1 MNLEEQLILIM
12 DLSYAASW
20 IVLAVVIL
28 RWLMQKAPKSQRL
41 FMWLFVALRL
51 VSQYYLP
58 SSKLSIV
65 PNLGV
70 VPVNITETKVP
81 GIDTGFQTVNSVLNP
96 IIEKN
101 FTPEPD
107 ALVTPMQKFF
117 DVAIVVWFI
126 GVIAMFLYAI
136 ISFII
141 LRIKIKEATPLKNN
155 VMICDHIDTAFVL
168 GIIRPKIYIPS
179 NLNGGDMECVIAH
192 EKAHIKRGD
201 HIWKLIG
208 YLLLS
213 IYWFN
218 PVMWL
223 AFNLFCKDI
232 ELACDAKVLKR
243 TTDFYKKFYSK
254 ALINCSSAK
263 KRIVTCPLA
272 FSENGVESRIKSI
285 LNYKKPKVLFALLGV
300 VVCFSMSFVSFSGNS
315 AFVEYQ
321 EYNAE
326 ISDDAH
332 QFIENVLSE
341 YGTAYYRDEIDPK
354 QVFTEF
360 TVLDVKANNSNIT
373 FYIYSEIHSYK
384 FNSGMLE
391 LDNRSFFSGV
401 SAITAEYSDG
411 NYEVI
416 EFWYPGD
423 GEVYWEDIHE
433 KFPSYL
439 WNYLMHNAGEIR
451 GALQRKCEIKA
462 QEKLLGK
469 TASECFVESEAAAIE
484 IAKKLCTVDYD
495 EISVEYFG
503 EGWTPKEYE
512 VTFLKNGGSEY
523 GEQSVWIT
531 ENGIVEHITYWD

>member
-272 FSENGVESRIKSI
+272 FSENAVESRIKSI
-285 LNYKKPKVLFALLGV
+285 LNYKKPKVWLALVGV

-315 AFVEYQ
+315 SFVGYQ
-321 EYNAE
+321 EYKSE
-326 ISDDAH
+326 ITEE
-332 QFIENVLSE
+332 QYKFIEKELLERARCSNDRINID
-341 YGTAYYRDEIDPK
+341 YYCTA
-354 QVFTEF
+354 F
-360 TVLDVKANNSNIT
+360 TVLEVREKNDLTT
-373 FYIYSEIHSYK
+373 FYMVS
-384 FNSGMLE
+384 
-391 LDNRSFFSGV
+391 RSNGYAVNNGVVECNHRSVYGGV

-411 NYEVI
+411 NYELI

-439 WNYLMHNAGEIR
+439 WNYLMHNEGEIR
-451 GALQRKCEIKA
+451 GTLQTKCEIKA
-462 QEKLLGK
+462 QEKLLKK
-469 TASECFVESEAAAIE
+469 TASECFVDSEAEAIE
-484 IAKKLCTVDYD
+484 IAKKLCTVEYD

>member
-101 FTPEPD
+101 FSPEPN
-107 ALVTPMQKFF
+107 ALVTPIQKFF

-126 GVIAMFLYAI
+126 GVIAMLLYAI

-179 NLNGGDMECVIAH
+179 NLNGGDLECVIAH

-272 FSENGVESRIKSI
+272 FSENAVESRIKSI
-285 LNYKKPKVLFALLGV
+285 LNYKKPKVWLALVGV

-315 AFVEYQ
+315 SFVGYQ
-321 EYNAE
+321 EYKSE
-326 ISDDAH
+326 ITEE
-332 QFIENVLSE
+332 QYKFIEKELLERAKCSNDRINID
-341 YGTAYYRDEIDPK
+341 YYCTA
-354 QVFTEF
+354 F
-360 TVLDVKANNSNIT
+360 TVLEVREKNDLTT
-373 FYIYSEIHSYK
+373 FYMVS
-384 FNSGMLE
+384 
-391 LDNRSFFSGV
+391 RSNGYAVNNGVVECNHRSVYGGV

-411 NYEVI
+411 NYELI

-439 WNYLMHNAGEIR
+439 WNYLMHNEGEIR
-451 GALQRKCEIKA
+451 GTLQTKCEIKA
-462 QEKLLGK
+462 QEKLLKK

-503 EGWTPKEYE
+503 EGWTPKQYE
-512 VTFLKNGGSEY
+512 VIFLKNGGSEY

>member
-81 GIDTGFQTVNSVLNP
+81 GIDTGFQTVNSLLNP

-272 FSENGVESRIKSI
+272 FSENAVESRIKSI
-285 LNYKKPKVLFALLGV
+285 LNYKKPKVWLALVGV

-315 AFVEYQ
+315 SFVGYQ
-321 EYNAE
+321 EYKSE
-326 ISDDAH
+326 ITEE
-332 QFIENVLSE
+332 QYKFIEKELLERARCSNDRINID
-341 YGTAYYRDEIDPK
+341 YYCTA
-354 QVFTEF
+354 F
-360 TVLDVKANNSNIT
+360 TVLEVREKNDLTT
-373 FYIYSEIHSYK
+373 FYMVS
-384 FNSGMLE
+384 
-391 LDNRSFFSGV
+391 RSNGYAVNNGVVECNHRSVYGGV

-411 NYEVI
+411 NYELI

-439 WNYLMHNAGEIR
+439 WNYLMHNEGEIR
-451 GALQRKCEIKA
+451 GTLQTKCEIKA
-462 QEKLLGK
+462 QEKLLKK
-469 TASECFVESEAAAIE
+469 TASECFVDSEAEAIE
-484 IAKKLCTVDYD
+484 IAKKLCTVEYD

>member
-272 FSENGVESRIKSI
+272 FSENAVESRIKSI
-285 LNYKKPKVLFALLGV
+285 LNYKKPKVWLALVGV

-315 AFVEYQ
+315 SFVGYQ
-321 EYNAE
+321 EYKSE
-326 ISDDAH
+326 ITEE
-332 QFIENVLSE
+332 QYKFIEKKLLERAKCSNDRINID
-341 YGTAYYRDEIDPK
+341 YYCTA
-354 QVFTEF
+354 F
-360 TVLDVKANNSNIT
+360 TVLEVREKNDLTT
-373 FYIYSEIHSYK
+373 FYMVS
-384 FNSGMLE
+384 
-391 LDNRSFFSGV
+391 RSNGYAVNNGVVECNHRSVYGGV

-411 NYEVI
+411 NYELI

-439 WNYLMHNAGEIR
+439 WNYLMHNEGEIR
-451 GALQRKCEIKA
+451 GTLQTKCEIKA
-462 QEKLLGK
+462 QEKLLKK
-469 TASECFVESEAAAIE
+469 TASECFVDSEAEAIE
-484 IAKKLCTVDYD
+484 IAKKLCTVEYD

>member
-179 NLNGGDMECVIAH
+179 NLNGGDMECVILH

-272 FSENGVESRIKSI
+272 FSENAVESRIKSI
-285 LNYKKPKVLFALLGV
+285 LNYKKPKVWLALVGV

-315 AFVEYQ
+315 SFVGYQ
-321 EYNAE
+321 EYKSE
-326 ISDDAH
+326 ITEE
-332 QFIENVLSE
+332 QYKFIEKELLERAKCSNDRINID
-341 YGTAYYRDEIDPK
+341 YYCTA
-354 QVFTEF
+354 F
-360 TVLDVKANNSNIT
+360 TVLEVREKNDLTT
-373 FYIYSEIHSYK
+373 FYMVS
-384 FNSGMLE
+384 
-391 LDNRSFFSGV
+391 RSNGYAVNNGVVECNHRSVYGGV

-411 NYEVI
+411 NYELI

-439 WNYLMHNAGEIR
+439 WNYLMHNEGEIR
-451 GALQRKCEIKA
+451 GTLQTKCEIKA
-462 QEKLLGK
+462 QEKLLKK
-469 TASECFVESEAAAIE
+469 TASECFVDSEAEAIE
-484 IAKKLCTVDYD
+484 IAKKLCTVEYD

>member
-28 RWLMQKAPKSQRL
+28 RWLMQKAPKSQRF

-179 NLNGGDMECVIAH
+179 NLNGGDMECVILH

-272 FSENGVESRIKSI
+272 FSENAVASRIKSI
-285 LNYKKPKVLFALLGV
+285 LNYKKPKVWLALVGV

-315 AFVEYQ
+315 SFVGYQ
-321 EYNAE
+321 EYKSE
-326 ISDDAH
+326 ITEE
-332 QFIENVLSE
+332 QYKFIEKELLERAKCSNDRINID
-341 YGTAYYRDEIDPK
+341 YYCTA
-354 QVFTEF
+354 F
-360 TVLDVKANNSNIT
+360 TVLEVREKNDLTT
-373 FYIYSEIHSYK
+373 FYMVS
-384 FNSGMLE
+384 
-391 LDNRSFFSGV
+391 RSNGYAVNNGVVECNHRSVYGGV

-411 NYEVI
+411 NYELI

-439 WNYLMHNAGEIR
+439 WNYLMHNEGEIR
-451 GALQRKCEIKA
+451 GTLQTKCEIKA
-462 QEKLLGK
+462 QEKLLKK
-469 TASECFVESEAAAIE
+469 TASECFVDSEAEAIE
-484 IAKKLCTVDYD
+484 IAKKLCTVEYD

>member
-51 VSQYYLP
+51 VTYFHFPVSTF
-58 SSKLSIV
+58 SVV

-70 VPVNITETKVP
+70 IPYNITESEVP
-81 GIDTGFQTVNSVLNP
+81 GIDTGLPVVNSVVNP

-101 FTPEPD
+101 FSPEPNSI
-107 ALVTPMQKFF
+107 VTPMQKFF

-272 FSENGVESRIKSI
+272 FSENAVESRIKSI
-285 LNYKKPKVLFALLGV
+285 LNYQKPKVLFALLGV
-300 VVCFSMSFVSFSGNS
+300 VVCFSLSMVSFSVSS
-315 AFVEYQ
+315 AYVDYPEYKS
-321 EYNAE
+321 E
-326 ISDDAH
+326 ITEE
-332 QFIENVLSE
+332 QYKFIEKELLERAKCSNDRINID
-341 YGTAYYRDEIDPK
+341 YYCTA
-354 QVFTEF
+354 F
-360 TVLDVKANNSNIT
+360 TVLEVREKNDLTT
-373 FYIYSEIHSYK
+373 FYMVSRSNGYAVNNGVVECNHRSVYGGVNAITAKNNNGDYELVEFWQADEGHYYAKSIMDKFPLYLYNYLTNNR
-384 FNSGMLE
+384 FNSGKLE
-391 LDNRSFFSGV
+391 
-401 SAITAEYSDG
+401 TE
-411 NYEVI
+411 
-416 EFWYPGD
+416 
-423 GEVYWEDIHE
+423 
-433 KFPSYL
+433 
-439 WNYLMHNAGEIR
+439 
-451 GALQRKCEIKA
+451 CEIKA
-462 QEKLLGK
+462 QEKLLKK
-469 TASECFVESEAAAIE
+469 TASECFVDSEAEAIE
-484 IAKKLCTVDYD
+484 IAKKLCTVEYD

>member
-1 MNLEEQLILIM
+1 MNLEEQLIILF
-12 DLSYAASW
+12 DLSYGASW
-20 IVLAVVIL
+20 IVLAVVFL

-155 VMICDHIDTAFVL
+155 VMICDHIDTAFVS
-168 GIIRPKIYIPS
+168 GIIKPKIYIPS

-272 FSENGVESRIKSI
+272 FSENAVESRIKSI
-285 LNYKKPKVLFALLGV
+285 LNYQKPKVLFALLGV
-300 VVCFSMSFVSFSGNS
+300 VVCFSLSMVSFSVSS
-315 AFVEYQ
+315 AYVDYPEYKS
-321 EYNAE
+321 E
-326 ISDDAH
+326 ITEE
-332 QFIENVLSE
+332 QYKFIEKELLERAKCSNDRINID
-341 YGTAYYRDEIDPK
+341 YYCTA
-354 QVFTEF
+354 F
-360 TVLDVKANNSNIT
+360 TVLEVREKNDLTT
-373 FYIYSEIHSYK
+373 FYMVS
-384 FNSGMLE
+384 
-391 LDNRSFFSGV
+391 RSNGYAVNNGVVECNHRSVYGGV

-411 NYEVI
+411 NYELI

-439 WNYLMHNAGEIR
+439 WNYLMHNEGEIR
-451 GALQRKCEIKA
+451 GMLQTKCEIKA
-462 QEKLLGK
+462 QEKLLKK
-469 TASECFVESEAAAIE
+469 TASECFVDSEAEAIE
-484 IAKKLCTVDYD
+484 IAKKLCTVEYD

>member
-1 MNLEEQLILIM
+1 MNLETQLILLI

-28 RWLMQKAPKSQRL
+28 RWLMQKAPKAQRL

-51 VSQYYLP
+51 VSYYYLP

-70 VPVNITETKVP
+70 IPANITETKVP
-81 GIDTGFQTVNSVLNP
+81 GIDTGFQTVNSVINP

-107 ALVTPMQKFF
+107 AFVTPMQTIM
-117 DVAIVVWFI
+117 DVAVIIWVI
-126 GVIAMFLYAI
+126 GVIAMLLYAVV
-136 ISFII
+136 SFKK
-141 LRIKIKEATPLKNN
+141 LRRSMKEATPLKNN
-155 VMICDHIDTAFVL
+155 VMICDRIDTAFVS
-168 GIIRPKIYIPS
+168 GIIKPKIYIPS
-179 NLNGGDMECVIAH
+179 DLSESDMEYVIAH
-192 EKAHIKRGD
+192 EKTHIKRGD

-213 IYWFN
+213 VYWFN

-232 ELACDAKVLKR
+232 ELACDEKTLKKS
-243 TTDFYKKFYSK
+243 TNLYKRFYSE
-254 ALINCSSAK
+254 ALINCSSDK
-263 KRIVTCPLA
+263 KRVVTCPLA
-272 FSENGVESRIKSI
+272 FSENAIGSRIKSI
-285 LNYKKPKVLFALLGV
+285 LNYKKPKVWLALVGA

-315 AFVEYQ
+315 SFVEYQ

-326 ISDDAH
+326 INDGAH
-332 QFIENVLSE
+332 QFIENVLLE
-341 YGTAYYRDEIDPK
+341 YGAAYNRDESEPK
-354 QVFTEF
+354 QVFAEF
-360 TVLDVKANNSNIT
+360 TVLDVKENNRNIT

-384 FNSGMLE
+384 LNSGMLE
-391 LDNRSFFSGV
+391 LDNRSFFSGIA
-401 SAITAEYSDG
+401 AITAEYSDG
-411 NYEVI
+411 NYELL

-423 GEVYWEDIHE
+423 GELYWKDIHE

-439 WNYLMHNAGEIR
+439 WNYLMHNGSEIR
-451 GALQRKCEIKA
+451 GMLQTKCEIKA

-469 TASECFVESEAAAIE
+469 IASECFVESEAEAIE
-484 IAKKLCTVDYD
+484 IAKKLCTVEYD

-531 ENGIVEHITYWD
+531 ENGVVHNITFWN

>member
-179 NLNGGDMECVIAH
+179 NLNGGDMECVILH

-272 FSENGVESRIKSI
+272 FSENAVESRIKSI
-285 LNYKKPKVLFALLGV
+285 LNYQKPKVLFALLGV
-300 VVCFSMSFVSFSGNS
+300 VVCFSLSMVSFSVSS
-315 AFVEYQ
+315 AYVDYPEYKS
-321 EYNAE
+321 E
-326 ISDDAH
+326 ITEE
-332 QFIENVLSE
+332 QYKFIEKELLERAKCSNDRINID
-341 YGTAYYRDEIDPK
+341 YYCTA
-354 QVFTEF
+354 F
-360 TVLDVKANNSNIT
+360 TVLEVREKNDLTT
-373 FYIYSEIHSYK
+373 FYMVS
-384 FNSGMLE
+384 
-391 LDNRSFFSGV
+391 RSNGYAVNNGVVECNHRSVYGGV

-411 NYEVI
+411 NYELI

-439 WNYLMHNAGEIR
+439 WNYLMHNEGEIR
-451 GALQRKCEIKA
+451 GTLQTKCEIKA
-462 QEKLLGK
+462 QEKLLKK

-503 EGWTPKEYE
+503 EGWTPNQYE
-512 VTFLKNGGSEY
+512 VIFLKNGGSEY

-531 ENGIVEHITYWD
+531 ENGVVHGVYYN

>member
-155 VMICDHIDTAFVL
+155 VMICDHIETAFVL
-168 GIIRPKIYIPS
+168 GIIKPKIYIPS
-179 NLNGGDMECVIAH
+179 NLNSGDMECVIAH

-272 FSENGVESRIKSI
+272 FSENAVESRIKSI
-285 LNYKKPKVLFALLGV
+285 LNYKKPKVWLALVGV

-315 AFVEYQ
+315 FFVGYQ
-321 EYNAE
+321 EYKSE
-326 ISDDAH
+326 ITEE
-332 QFIENVLSE
+332 QYKFIEKELLERAKCSNDRINID
-341 YGTAYYRDEIDPK
+341 YYCTA
-354 QVFTEF
+354 F
-360 TVLDVKANNSNIT
+360 TVLEVREKNDLTT
-373 FYIYSEIHSYK
+373 FYMVS
-384 FNSGMLE
+384 
-391 LDNRSFFSGV
+391 RSNGYAVNNGVVECNHRSVYGGV

-411 NYEVI
+411 NYELI

-439 WNYLMHNAGEIR
+439 WNYLMHNEGEIR
-451 GALQRKCEIKA
+451 GTLQTKCEIKA
-462 QEKLLGK
+462 QEKLLKK
-469 TASECFVESEAAAIE
+469 TASECFVDSEAEAIE
-484 IAKKLCTVDYD
+484 IAKKLCTVEYD

-503 EGWTPKEYE
+503 EGWTPNRYE
-512 VTFLKNGGSEY
+512 VIFLKNGGSEY